1 MKVLQFNGDQPVKGW
16 PGFDFPKLTEL
27 YLPSLHYAGVGFEEF
42 EKSRLPKLTSL
53 VIQYSKLE
61 KFPVIDFPSLENLRI
76 EFGRVVELE
85 MLARCT
91 FPNVQTVSINSINPE
106 YE

>member
-1 MKVLQFNGDQPVKGW
+1 VKVLQFSGSQPVKGW

-27 YLPSLHYAGVGFEEF
+27 YLPSLHDAGVGFEEF
-42 EKSRLPKLTSL
+42 ERSCLPKLTIL

-61 KFPVIDFPSLENLRI
+61 KFPVINFPSLQNLRI
-76 EFGRVVELE
+76 EFGRVVEVE
-85 MLARCT
+85 NLARCT
-91 FPNVQTVSINSINPE
+91 FPNLQTVSITSINPE